1 MLDRIFEI
9 FTFTLAEEHG
19 SLWIVLLIGAFFGV
33 VIQYARIAKFEK
45 IAGFAML
52 KDTVVPKMMI
62 LAIGIASIGVF
73 FLVKT
78 GYATYHIKPMVM
90 GGLILGGLL
99 FGIAMAILGKCPGT
113 GPVSIADGRVDVMVA
128 AIGGLFGG
136 LLYTVYF
143 DFFQTIVGEDRGH
156 TSLVELSG
164 EYSLYSILAFGI
176 LCIIIS
182 IKIPLIELEDEEE
195 NEMLEAKKKYGL

>member
-1 MLDRIFEI
+1 MFEHIFEI

-19 SLWIVLLIGAFFGV
+19 ALWLVLLIGMFFGA

-62 LAIGIASIGVF
+62 LAIGIASIGIF
-73 FLVKT
+73 FLVQL
-78 GYATYHIKPMVM
+78 GYASYHIKPMVI
-90 GGLILGGLL
+90 GGLIVGGIL

-136 LLYTVYF
+136 LVYTVYF
-143 DFFQTIVGEDRGH
+143 DFFQNIVGEDRGH
-156 TSLVELSG
+156 ISLVSLSA
-164 EYSLYSILAFGI
+164 EYGMYSVLAFGV

-182 IKIPLIELEDEEE
+182 IKIPLIKLEDEEE
-195 NEMLEAKKKYGL
+195 NKMLEDKK

>member
-1 MLDRIFEI
+1 MFERIFEI

-19 SLWIVLLIGAFFGV
+19 SLWLVLSIGVVFGM

-62 LAIGIASIGVF
+62 LTIGVASISMF
-73 FLVKT
+73 ILVRM
-78 GYATYHIKPMVM
+78 GYATYNIKPLIIS
-90 GGLILGGLL
+90 GLIIGGIL
-99 FGIAMAILGKCPGT
+99 FGTAMAILGKCPGT
-113 GPVSIADGRVDVMVA
+113 GPVSIADGRVDVFVA

-136 LLYTVYF
+136 LVYVVF
-143 DFFQTIVGEDRGH
+143 YDSFKTIIGKDIGH
-156 TSLVELSG
+156 ISLVNINP
-164 EYSLYSILAFGI
+164 EYSLYSVLAFGI

-182 IKIPLIELEDEEE
+182 IKIPLIELEDEDE
-195 NEMLEAKKKYGL
+195 NEMISKL

>member
-9 FTFTLAEEHG
+9 VTFTLAEEHG
-19 SLWIVLLIGAFFGV
+19 ALWLVLLIGIFFGV

-62 LAIGIASIGVF
+62 LTIGIASIGIF
-73 FLVKT
+73 FLVKL
-78 GYATYHIKPMVM
+78 GYASYNIKPMVM
-90 GGLILGGLL
+90 GGLILGGIL

-113 GPVSIADGRVDVMVA
+113 GPVSIADGRVDVFVA
-128 AIGGLFGG
+128 AIGGLMGG
-136 LLYTVYF
+136 LVFTVYYET
-143 DFFQTIVGEDRGH
+143 FQKIIGTDTGH
-156 TSLVELSG
+156 VSLVTISNENAIFSV
-164 EYSLYSILAFGI
+164 LAFGI

-182 IKIPLIELEDEEE
+182 FKIPLIELEDEDE
-195 NEMLEAKKKYGL
+195 NLMLEKNSTKH

>member
-1 MLDRIFEI
+1 MFERIFEI
-9 FTFTLAEEHG
+9 VTFTLAEEHG
-19 SLWIVLLIGAFFGV
+19 ALWVVLLIGAFFGV

-73 FLVKT
+73 FLVKM
-78 GYATYHIKPMVM
+78 GYASYHIKPMVV
-90 GGLILGGLL
+90 GGLIVGGVL

-136 LLYTVYF
+136 LLYTLYF
-143 DFFQTIVGEDRGH
+143 DFFQNIVGTDRGH

-164 EYSLYSILAFGI
+164 EYGLYFVLGFGI

-182 IKIPLIELEDEEE
+182 IKIPLIELEDEDE
-195 NEMLEAKKKYGL
+195 NKMLEGKQ